1 VASSEPESTEG
12 SRPGG
17 QRPVR
22 SPRTEIVYAAF
33 GLLFSLIAWVIN
45 PWFVASLIG
54 IVLSIRAIVLSRRMI
69 DSARRKVLILGNIG
83 LVVGVLA
90 AIGTVL
96 ALVIRV
102 G

>member
-1 VASSEPESTEG
+1 MT
-12 SRPGG
+12 SRA
-17 QRPVR
+17 VR
-22 SPRTEIVYAAF
+22 SPRAEIVYAAV

-54 IVLSIRAIVLSRRMI
+54 IVLAIRAIVMSRRMV
-69 DSARRKVLILGNIG
+69 DSPRRAVLILGVIG
-83 LVVGVLA
+83 LIVGVLA